1 MSLSFRNILMRLCK
15 KKKKDR
21 NQEEFVDIIKGI
33 FGNKNGEVSQKTL
46 DLEKKN
52 VQIKRSCKFPEDK
65 HSTMSDSSLIDN
77 LRDLRRLVSKTN
89 NDVDK
94 GNQSVR
100 YRREYDSI

>member
-15 KKKKDR
+15 KKDR
-21 NQEEFVDIIKGI
+21 NQEEFVDIIKGM
-33 FGNKNGEVSQKTL
+33 FSNKNGEVSQKTL

-52 VQIKRSCKFPEDK
+52 VQIKDLVSFQKINTVLCL
-65 HSTMSDSSLIDN
+65 SLIDN

-100 YRREYDSI
+100 YRRGYDSK

>member
-1 MSLSFRNILMRLCK
+1 MSLSFRNILMRLC
-15 KKKKDR
+15 KKKDR

-33 FGNKNGEVSQKTL
+33 FSNKNGEVSQKTL

-52 VQIKRSCKFPEDK
+52 VQIKDLVSFQKINTVLCL
-65 HSTMSDSSLIDN
+65 SLIDN

-100 YRREYDSI
+100 YRRGYDSK

>member
-1 MSLSFRNILMRLCK
+1 MVKLENIRPRKEKCT
-15 KKKKDR
+15 
-21 NQEEFVDIIKGI
+21 NQ
-33 FGNKNGEVSQKTL
+33 
-46 DLEKKN
+46 
-52 VQIKRSCKFPEDK
+52 RSCKFLEDK

-100 YRREYDSI
+100 YRRGYDSK

>member
-1 MSLSFRNILMRLCK
+1 MSLSFRNILMRLCNNK
-15 KKKKDR
+15 KS
-21 NQEEFVDIIKGI
+21 NQEVFGDRIKGI
-33 FGNKNGEVSQKTL
+33 FGNKNAKVSQKTL
-46 DLEKKN
+46 DLEKEN
-52 VQIKRSCKFPEDK
+52 EQIKDLCKFLEDK

-100 YRREYDSI
+100 YRRGYDSK